1 MINTK
6 SSLIKRFPYIV
17 ILIILSLFV
26 GPWLSTASAAT
37 GSSSPRVFL
46 NGKQLHFEV
55 PPFIE
60 DSRTMVPLRAIFEAM
75 GARVDWDATSRVVT
89 ATKGAIAVIL
99 PIGSTTAIVNGNPY
113 VLDVPAKIV
122 NGRTLAPLRFVGEA
136 FGGRVDWDSKTKT
149 VYIEHVS
156 VEKPDA
162 VKINASQVNLRHG
175 PSTLTV
181 VVGRANYGE
190 VFEVLEEQDGWFRV
204 SRGASQT
211 AWVAGWLVV
220 AVSPDGTPEPEPEP
234 QHPERIVVL
243 DAGHGGFDPGASGNT
258 LKEKDINLKITQGV
272 GRLLE
277 QNGITVVYTR
287 NDDRYV
293 GLEER
298 SNMANQLNAS
308 IFVSIHNN
316 ASNLPSVSGTE
327 TYFYAPASEPELFAQ
342 RDARAR
348 LAKAI
353 QTELVSMLSRNDRGV
368 KEANLSVLRNTKM
381 PSALV
386 EVAFLSNPT
395 DEALLQNDDFVNR
408 AALAIANGIMAFMN
422 DYYR

>member
-1 MINTK
+1 MVNAK
-6 SSLIKRFPYIV
+6 GSLINKALYI
-17 ILIILSLFV
+17 IILAVLALFV
-26 GPWLSTASAAT
+26 SPWLSTASAAA
-37 GSSSPRVFL
+37 GSSSPRVIL
-46 NGKQLHFEV
+46 NGRQLYFEV
-55 PPFIE
+55 PPIIQ
-60 DSRTMVPLRAIFEAM
+60 DSRTLVPLRGVFEAM
-75 GARVDWDATSRVVT
+75 GANVDWNAASRVVT
-89 ATKGAIAVIL
+89 ASKGAITVIL
-99 PIGSTTAIVNGNPY
+99 PVDSSTALVNGNPCI
-113 VLDVPAKIV
+113 LDVPPRIV

-136 FGGRVDWDSKTKT
+136 FGGRVTWDGKTKT
-149 VYIEHVS
+149 VYINNTS
-156 VEKPDA
+156 VDKPDA
-162 VKINASQVNLRHG
+162 VKVNVNRINLRNG
-175 PSTLTV
+175 PSTLAAV
-181 VVGRANYGE
+181 IGYAESGE
-190 VFEVLEEQDGWFRV
+190 IFEVLEEQDGWFQIR
-204 SRGASQT
+204 RGDKT
-211 AWVAGWLVV
+211 AWLAGWLVV

-243 DAGHGGFDPGASGNT
+243 DAGHGGFDPGASGRI

-277 QNGITVVYTR
+277 QNDITVVYTR